1 MCGIS
6 RTLGIFLLSF
16 AMILN
21 GIAIVSAENE
31 SVTTEEDITVP
42 VIGVTTFK
50 YSPAGFQL
58 TQPEKITTTLS
69 EFNGHQLV
77 LFLADNQ
84 SVLSVDAIQSNMTL
98 DEAIADEK
106 SKMETKTDY
115 SLVNE
120 EETTLGGLEA
130 NKIVFT
136 YTDDLGEQKKTDTII
151 AVNNGVEYV
160 LMSDANAT
168 EETQTTIKELIDSFE
183 YIPIEDD
190 NISKMIKTKM
200 KQLNEPDKGYRSR
213 WYSYSTY
220 HYYSWDY
227 YYDWC
232 FCHSPRISYYCWC
245 W

>member
-1 MCGIS
+1 
-6 RTLGIFLLSF
+6 
-16 AMILN
+16 
-21 GIAIVSAENE
+21 
-31 SVTTEEDITVP
+31 
-42 VIGVTTFK
+42 
-50 YSPAGFQL
+50 
-58 TQPEKITTTLS
+58 
-69 EFNGHQLV
+69 
-77 LFLADNQ
+77 
-84 SVLSVDAIQSNMTL
+84 LSVDAIQSNMTL

-115 SLVNE
+115 SLVSE

-130 NKIVFT
+130 KKIVFT

-200 KQLNEPDKGYRSR
+200 KQLNEPDKGYRSS
-213 WYSYSTY
+213 WYSYSSY